1 MGWVNVFCHGLLE
14 LITPAEADSL
24 FLQQNWLW
32 SFDRDKPAMSATT
45 YFGFG
50 VPFFD
55 PTSPLQFEFFDGG
68 KIPSQ
73 VLSCLGWEKRSN

>member
-1 MGWVNVFCHGLLE
+1 
-14 LITPAEADSL
+14 
-24 FLQQNWLW
+24 
-32 SFDRDKPAMSATT
+32 MSATT

-73 VLSCLGWEKRSN
+73 VLSCLG